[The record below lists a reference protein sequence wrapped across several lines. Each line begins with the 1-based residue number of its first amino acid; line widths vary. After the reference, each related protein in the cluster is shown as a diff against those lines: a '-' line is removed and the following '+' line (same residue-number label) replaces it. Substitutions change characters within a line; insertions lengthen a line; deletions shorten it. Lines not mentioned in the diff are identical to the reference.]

1 MKKRVGIMGGTFD
14 PVHIAHLIMA
24 NEAYHALNLDEVRFM
39 PNAMP
44 PHKDISGQTSA
55 EERCRLIEKCIAG
68 VPYFKLELAEVLREG
83 KSYSFDTMSQFTHQ
97 EPDTDFFFIIGGDMI
112 KSLSTWHRIEE
123 LKKIITFVGF
133 ERPGY
138 TSDHQEEV
146 MMIKGP
152 VVELSSTML
161 RKRLAEKQDC
171 RFLIP
176 EKAYTY
182 ILEEGLYES

>member
-24 NEAYHALNLDEVRFM
+24 NEAYHALSLDEVRFM
-39 PNAMP
+39 PNASP
-44 PHKDISGQTSA
+44 PHKTISGQTSA
-55 EERCRLIEKCIAG
+55 AERCRMIEKCIAD
-68 VPYFKLELAEVLREG
+68 VPYFKLDLTEVLREG
-83 KSYSFDTMSQFTHQ
+83 KSYSFDTITHLTHQ

-112 KSLSTWHRIEE
+112 ESLSTWHRIEE
-123 LKKIITFVGF
+123 LKKMITFAGF

-138 TSDHQEEV
+138 PDRGNEDV
-146 MMIKGP
+146 IMIKGP
-152 VVELSSTML
+152 VIELSSTML
-161 RKRLAEKQDC
+161 RKRLLEKQDC

-182 ILEEGLYES
+182 ILEEGLYGS

>member
-1 MKKRVGIMGGTFD
+1 MGGTFD

-24 NEAYHALNLDEVRFM
+24 NEAYHALSLDEVRFL
-39 PNAMP
+39 PNAAP
-44 PHKDISGQTSA
+44 PHKHISGQTTA
-55 EERCRLIEKCIAG
+55 EERCRMIQDSIVE
-68 VPYFKLELAEVLREG
+68 VPYFKLDRTEILREG
-83 KSYSFDTMSQFTHQ
+83 TSYTFDTIAHLTHQ

-112 KSLSTWHRIEE
+112 ESLSTWYRIDE
-123 LKKIITFVGF
+123 LKSLITFAGF

-138 TSDHQEEV
+138 TGDHAGDVV
-146 MMIKGP
+146 MIRGP
-152 VVELSSTML
+152 VVDLSSTML

-176 EKAYTY
+176 EKAYRY